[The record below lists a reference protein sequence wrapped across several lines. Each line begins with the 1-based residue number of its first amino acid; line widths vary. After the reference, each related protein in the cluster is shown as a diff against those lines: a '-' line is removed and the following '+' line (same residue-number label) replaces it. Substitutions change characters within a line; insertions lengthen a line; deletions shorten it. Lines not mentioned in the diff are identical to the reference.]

1 MKRLKIW
8 FRQLCA
14 SFQTR
19 SFRIGGYSVA
29 ATAIVVAIAVAV
41 NLLVGALPASMTQF
55 DTTTNQLFTLSQ
67 QTKNMVSGLEQDVTI
82 YWVVRSGY
90 EQSYLE
96 ALLDQYKALSDH
108 IQVVKKDPDVNPS
121 FIQQYTDT
129 YYENSLIVE
138 SGDKYRYIDYGD
150 IFVMDYEAYYYYGEQ
165 SWSFNG
171 ESEITSAIDYCLSD
185 NLPKIYLLTGHGEMS
200 LTGGFATAVEKAN
213 LETEELSLLTLEAVP
228 DDADCLLILGPQR
241 DISQEEAAKIQDYLS
256 RGGKVVYVSDP
267 PQEGTSLT
275 NLESIMAYY
284 GLSAAEGIVVESNQ
298 NYYVW
303 GMPYYLLP
311 DLNSHITTT
320 PLMEEGYAVLLPL
333 AQGLTVSDV
342 ENENIS
348 TTELLTTSD
357 SAFSK
362 TAGYRMNT
370 YEKEEGDIDGPFAL
384 AVAASE
390 TLDDGIYSDV
400 VWISSTSLLDEQTN
414 EMVSGGNQDFFLNIL
429 NFLCDAEESSI
440 SIHAKSLSTEYL
452 TMQSSTVTWL
462 TVLVVGVIPVAYLT
476 VGILIWFRRKRK

>member
-1 MKRLKIW
+1 M
-8 FRQLCA
+8 
-14 SFQTR
+14 
-19 SFRIGGYSVA
+19 
-29 ATAIVVAIAVAV
+29 
-41 NLLVGALPASMTQF
+41 
-55 DTTTNQLFTLSQ
+55 
-67 QTKNMVSGLEQDVTI
+67 
-82 YWVVRSGY
+82 VRSGY

-185 NLPKIYLLTGHGEMS
+185 NLPKIYLLKGHGEMS
-200 LTGGFATAVEKAN
+200 LTGSFATAVEKAN

-241 DISQEEAAKIQDYLS
+241 DISQEEATKIQDYLS

-303 GMPYYLLP
+303 GCR
-311 DLNSHITTT
+311 TTCCR
-320 PLMEEGYAVLLPL
+320 
-333 AQGLTVSDV
+333 
-342 ENENIS
+342 I
-348 TTELLTTSD
+348 
-357 SAFSK
+357 
-362 TAGYRMNT
+362 
-370 YEKEEGDIDGPFAL
+370 
-384 AVAASE
+384 
-390 TLDDGIYSDV
+390 
-400 VWISSTSLLDEQTN
+400 
-414 EMVSGGNQDFFLNIL
+414 
-429 NFLCDAEESSI
+429 
-440 SIHAKSLSTEYL
+440 
-452 TMQSSTVTWL
+452 
-462 TVLVVGVIPVAYLT
+462 
-476 VGILIWFRRKRK
+476 